1 MARVT
6 SKGQI
11 TLPKEVRDRLG
22 IHPGSEVEFEIE
34 DGRAIMHKRVSEEA
48 IERWQGY
55 LKGKLRTDRTDELM
69 DELRGEV

>member
-1 MARVT
+1 MATVT

-55 LKGKLRTDRTDELM
+55 LKGKLWTDRTDELM